1 VTLHVL
7 TEERYDRPWAR
18 EQSEAF
24 HFLGRVLCYED
35 GDLDQI
41 AVEGDDVSSV
51 GILELN
57 RVAWHPNGS
66 ERCLENFDDNFG
78 LSWSDSEFVGE
89 VVEVLAHD
97 IERPGRFGLAGTR
110 AAFAGAPDMASAQS
124 EFLG

>member
-41 AVEGDDVSSV
+41 AVEGD
-51 GILELN
+51 
-57 RVAWHPNGS
+57 

-110 AAFAGAPDMASAQS
+110 AAFARAPDMASTQS
-124 EFLG
+124 KFLGRR